1 MASRVKGI
9 VVEIGGDT
17 TGLDKALK
25 DTNKQIN
32 TTQSSLKD
40 VERLLKLDPKNTT
53 LLAQKQRLLA
63 DVVSETQRKLDA
75 LNNANVQ
82 ASASVKNYD
91 AWKVAYNPIKEQ
103 IDTVSD
109 KLNDLKKQQTEI
121 ADRGEINSETYIQ
134 LSERIQMASTEL
146 AGLKK
151 QAKEVNEYFGDP
163 ISPEQYDALQRE
175 ILETELQLSKLKDSA
190 NQAKTSVKAT
200 SKEIKDYQTELNKVN
215 KLLDSDANNFVL
227 LTQKQ
232 EILEDAINQT
242 EYALREMEDEYNRML
257 SEADNGVVKNQ
268 KEFRELG
275 RQIEESK
282 ISLRTMKSEAE
293 KTDKAIDGIDEK
305 PIDAVAD
312 AADKAEDALED
323 AGKQASSFGEHLK
336 AELSADGLEAIADT
350 LKDVAEESKEHRKV
364 MASLEVSSEDAGYS
378 AEQTAEAYKKL
389 YGILGDD
396 QAAATTT
403 ANFQALHLSQDNLKS
418 MIDGVVGAWSKY
430 GDSIPIDGLSEAINE
445 TIKTGQVTGNLADV
459 LNWGSKE
466 GETFG
471 VRMREAS
478 EANQEWNASVEA
490 AETAEDYFNL
500 ALEECATETERVNLV
515 MQMLADQGLTSAGKA
530 WQQNNQSM
538 IESNEAQADLQEQ
551 LAELGEMVEPIFTK
565 ITNAVAGALK
575 WFNSLDSGTQTFI
588 LTIVGLIAVVA
599 ALTPIVSGVISV
611 FQGLS
616 SVISFLAANPIVLII
631 AAVVALIA
639 IFVTLWNK
647 CEGFRNSWINLWEG
661 IKSTAVSVWN
671 FLNEKVFRPIGNAF
685 TDLWNG
691 IKCVLNGMFRG
702 IESFLNGIIGGVN
715 FLIRAINKISF
726 DVPDWVPGIGGK
738 KLGFNLAEVG
748 TVSLPQLAKGGT
760 VLRGSAIVGEAGPEL
775 LTVQPG
781 RTMVQPLNST
791 TTNHNS
797 TNLGNVSIVV
807 YGAPGQDEDQLA
819 ERVLEKFQTA
829 YASKEVSLV

>member
-403 ANFQALHLSQDNLKS
+403 ANLQALHLSQDNLKS